1 MFTWTII
8 FLKKGENPH
17 LKISMYMWIW
27 HYTNCQSVVSQ
38 RSVSDQAI
46 SEFCDPGL
54 AISL

>member
-1 MFTWTII
+1 MFTWKKN

-38 RSVSDQAI
+38 HSVSDQAI